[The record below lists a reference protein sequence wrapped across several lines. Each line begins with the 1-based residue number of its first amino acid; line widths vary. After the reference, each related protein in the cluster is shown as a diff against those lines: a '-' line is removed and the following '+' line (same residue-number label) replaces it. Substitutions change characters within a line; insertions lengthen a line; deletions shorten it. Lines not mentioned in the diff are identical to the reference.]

1 LSSDPLFGN
10 WMVAVAEAAAVA
22 GAADLDEAT
31 ADQMTNAWG
40 LVRQTAELSLADLTA
55 GIAEQSHVPVADL
68 DAADSRAAG
77 LLPAEVAHRRNVLP
91 LNCTEKEITI
101 ATANPLSQDTKREV
115 ASMTGRVVLLEIA
128 APDELLAAVGATYGA
143 ADDAQPRPDVPP
155 TTPRGPHVLVVDD
168 EVGQRTLFRSV
179 LEGGGYRVTI
189 AADGPEAIQLLEGD
203 VDYDLVTLDYWMQRM
218 NGLRVLQHIRDTAA
232 TAHVP
237 VIMVTGADD
246 RQIEMSLF
254 EAGADDYV
262 AKPIDAPLFLLRVQ
276 AVLRRRQFE
285 QTRR

>member
-1 LSSDPLFGN
+1 
-10 WMVAVAEAAAVA
+10 MVAVAEAAAVA

-31 ADQMTNAWG
+31 ADQMTKAWG
-40 LVRQTAELSLADLTA
+40 LVRETAELSLADLTA
-55 GIAEQSHVPVADL
+55 GIAEQSRVPVADL
-68 DAADSRAAG
+68 DGADSRAAG

-101 ATANPLSQDTKREV
+101 ATANPLSQDTRREV
-115 ASMTGRVVLLEIA
+115 ASMTGRVVLVQIA
-128 APDELLAAVGATYGA
+128 APNDLSTAVRAAYGA
-143 ADDAQPRPDVPP
+143 AEDAPPRLEVPP
-155 TTPRGPHVLVVDD
+155 PTPKGPHVLVIDD

-179 LEGGGYRVTI
+179 LEGAGYRVTV
-189 AADGPEAIQLLEGD
+189 AVDGPEAIQMLKGD

-218 NGLRVLQHIRDTAA
+218 NGLRVLQHVRETAA

-285 QTRR
+285 QTHR